1 MSSFI
6 TYRRAQHLDKKHTIF
21 GKVVGGLEILDVL
34 ERLEGDQSNRP
45 LRDIIMND
53 IVIFVDPFE
62 EFWQQR
68 RDKDK
73 TERLAEL
80 AKNVPTE
87 DDLQTWTGRNLSIG
101 QQKELDING
110 GSQGVGKYLGQPEIG
125 NGTAEDDIPQEPVK
139 KKVRTGGFGD
149 FSGW

>member
-45 LRDIIMND
+45 LEDIVMND

-62 EFWQQR
+62 EFWQKR
-68 RDKDK
+68 KDK
-73 TERLAEL
+73 EETERLAEM

-87 DDLQTWTGRNLSIG
+87 DDLQTWTGRSLSIG
-101 QQKELDING
+101 QKKELTTNG
-110 GSQGVGKYLGQPEIG
+110 GSQGVGKYLGQAEIG
-125 NGTAEDDIPQEPVK
+125 NGTTEDDIPPEPVR
-139 KKVRTGGFGD
+139 KKVRSDGFGD
-149 FSGW
+149 FSAW